1 MRNISIYPI
10 SILFYYDSR
19 WKNSKYYHFSNR
31 WVNEGYSNCC
41 LDLAEELANQT
52 PVRLDVL
59 LSLAPVAVTSEQLVV
74 PNTNEA
80 DNSKQAVT
88 RSMSV
93 GSIRDIGEIVNTEA
107 ERRIIDMVAA
117 GGEAALAPSPTRT
130 MAPAEISA
138 QQPKRKPE
146 TTMSSESVHGDALVG
161 ARKREKPSDQLKN
174 AQSKLSI
181 SEIMDV
187 DEAEKEMQNDLATSE
202 PRVEDI
208 SSSALAEVNDALEDV
223 IEQPRIN
230 VPKQTI
236 ANTIIEEVPPV
247 TANESAKVI
256 ARKFTKNKSSD
267 LSETASAAAAIT
279 QSQQPQLERRDSL
292 PDDNTK
298 PSTER
303 RRSRILETAE
313 KFQGAAGVAEKS
325 KKIIIPGVS
334 VGSHKKEFERKASL
348 TSTALPPITPTE
360 KRHLINSD
368 SIEQPDPPIAGSRKG
383 SLIGSGLNESEDG
396 KQVLGENLIKG
407 ETSSHTVNSS
417 GSGDRVS
424 KLAQSDSKSSNLSLE
439 EARRS
444 MENSIALLN
453 QAKTESYSD
462 VDQLC
467 AKTESVAVST
477 DADASGDRQKKLKA
491 REIIG
496 NAIPRLGMG
505 KTSQLFQD
513 QMKIVSHTFP
523 IRLHLGVRKPP
534 VPFGVNGRSV
544 SGGVVLSSPPTGSG
558 INRNVSTPPDPRVF
572 ERDSPLSIY
581 SAKRKFEC

>member
-1 MRNISIYPI
+1 M
-10 SILFYYDSR
+10 
-19 WKNSKYYHFSNR
+19 
-31 WVNEGYSNCC
+31 
-41 LDLAEELANQT
+41 DLAEDLANQT

-80 DNSKQAVT
+80 DKQSVT

-93 GSIRDIGEIVNTEA
+93 GSIRDIGEMGNTAA

-130 MAPAEISA
+130 MLPAEHSA

-146 TTMSSESVHGDALVG
+146 TTISSESVIGDTSVG
-161 ARKREKPSDQLKN
+161 ARKRDKPSDQVKN
-174 AQSKLSI
+174 TQSKLSI

-187 DEAEKEMQNDLATSE
+187 DEGENEVPNKSNASEK
-202 PRVEDI
+202 RVEEFSGTIHTEVNDTHDDAVEQPRTTVPNQTVAVI
-208 SSSALAEVNDALEDV
+208 GEVSQMPLQSSSSANEPAK
-223 IEQPRIN
+223 P
-230 VPKQTI
+230 I
-236 ANTIIEEVPPV
+236 A
-247 TANESAKVI
+247 K
-256 ARKFTKNKSSD
+256 KFTKTKTTD
-267 LSETASAAAAIT
+267 LSETNNSPVAR
-279 QSQQPQLERRDSL
+279 SQQS
-292 PDDNTK
+292 DDNAK
-298 PSTER
+298 ISSER

-313 KFQGAAGVAEKS
+313 KFQGAAGVADKP
-325 KKIIIPGVS
+325 KKIVIPGVS

-348 TSTALPPITPTE
+348 TSTTLPPIMPTE

-368 SIEQPDPPIAGSRKG
+368 SIEQPDPPVAGSRKG
-383 SLIGSGLNESEDG
+383 SLISSSQNDG
-396 KQVLGENLIKG
+396 DDDKQVLDENVIKE

-417 GSGDRVS
+417 SSGDRVS
-424 KLAQSDSKSSNLSLE
+424 KLVQSDSKSSNLSLE

-453 QAKTESYSD
+453 QAKTESNND

-477 DADASGDRQKKLKA
+477 DADASQKKLKA

-505 KTSQLFQD
+505 KKFLSDCLVNFRILILLYCVQAYENLQY
-513 QMKIVSHTFP
+513 
-523 IRLHLGVRKPP
+523 HLV
-534 VPFGVNGRSV
+534 
-544 SGGVVLSSPPTGSG
+544 
-558 INRNVSTPPDPRVF
+558 
-572 ERDSPLSIY
+572 
-581 SAKRKFEC
+581 